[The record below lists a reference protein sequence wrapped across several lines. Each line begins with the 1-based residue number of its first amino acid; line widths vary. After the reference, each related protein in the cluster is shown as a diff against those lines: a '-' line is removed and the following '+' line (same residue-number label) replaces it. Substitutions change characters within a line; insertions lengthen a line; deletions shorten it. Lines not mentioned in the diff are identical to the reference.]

1 MCFDIHKML
10 LLPVLG
16 QLLSLP
22 AVQPSDTRAD
32 KQRMSTVDCMDN
44 PPICR
49 DLSSLLH
56 HPPPILDN
64 FMLLVGQHGTA
75 ISTAPPQKR
84 AHFDEASGHDT
95 ATMVRSSPTA
105 FLQGRCQLEQH
116 VPAVCYL
123 RWFVQR
129 LHIRLSDTPEGR
141 AGRSASPRIYH
152 RLEAGFRALNKKVE
166 DCETI
171 TALNTSW
178 RIAPGQEIRQNILL
192 LEALNR
198 LVAVGERQARAFES
212 VAEVQRA
219 ALQQQCPFPNC
230 SPLEPPE
237 DTL

>member
-1 MCFDIHKML
+1 MRSTHRPIRRTDGHIFQKRVHQSSSACAML

-105 FLQGRCQLEQH
+105 FLQ
-116 VPAVCYL
+116 
-123 RWFVQR
+123 
-129 LHIRLSDTPEGR
+129 IRLSDTPEGR